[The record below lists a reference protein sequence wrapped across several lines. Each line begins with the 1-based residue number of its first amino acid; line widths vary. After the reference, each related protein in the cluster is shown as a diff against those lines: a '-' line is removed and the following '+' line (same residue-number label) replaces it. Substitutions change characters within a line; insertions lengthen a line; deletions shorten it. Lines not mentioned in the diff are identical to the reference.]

1 MLLFIHVLAKCWSRC
16 ELITK
21 KNSRDKD
28 WVQPDMKK
36 SINWIETNK
45 EAGVLRYVMHFRAT
59 LNHRYT
65 LSIGLDLKQP
75 QTCGQWFTFRL
86 TFACQH
92 NA

>member
-36 SINWIETNK
+36 AINWIETNK

-65 LSIGLDLKQP
+65 IYRARSETAPNMRSVVHLPVNLRVS
-75 QTCGQWFTFRL
+75 T
-86 TFACQH
+86 
-92 NA
+92 